1 MYTNMYKFMHI
12 YIYMEK
18 DMNMNYGDMNYL
30 NMNYGDMN
38 YMNMIYMNI
47 NSTNTMNKERADT
60 DMNMYTDRDMVTYI
74 GREHTVD
81 RVCSIFLR
89 VDRSTNEI
97 HESRDFFQSMYFTE
111 SRYLFIA
118 YFFMLTA
125 ASL

>member
-1 MYTNMYKFMHI
+1 
-12 YIYMEK
+12 
-18 DMNMNYGDMNYL
+18 
-30 NMNYGDMN
+30 
-38 YMNMIYMNI
+38 
-47 NSTNTMNKERADT
+47 MNKERADT
-60 DMNMYTDRDMVTYI
+60 DMNMYTDTDMVTDI
-74 GREHTVD
+74 GQEHTVD

-97 HESRDFFQSMYFTE
+97 HESRDLFQSMYFTE